1 MKDKEKKK
9 EEIKPRAEENYSSK
23 LNDEELSALGLS

>member
-1 MKDKEKKK
+1 MKDKEK
-9 EEIKPRAEENYSSK
+9 EEREKTIRAEENYSSK